1 MTTSLSAVLR
11 TILRQLGVPLAP
23 RTLQEITVAELRR
36 DRVEHQQKIGVL
48 NRQIEQ
54 IETNKDTLFNKGVSE
69 KSDSLRLELARHIR
83 ILSLDSQGK
92 SRALRLLFTEL
103 EAITGLLIIKEN
115 QEMIRQNGLTSII
128 ARMDLGKLTEY
139 VHLATVEGQLQWEK
153 LTDLVGSL
161 DESRKIGTESE
172 TEVSEEMELVRQMQ
186 MVDKMHSPV
195 PVPSPAKTELET
207 ETRSTSAMLDIPLK
221 MPMAL

>member
-1 MTTSLSAVLR
+1 
-11 TILRQLGVPLAP
+11 
-23 RTLQEITVAELRR
+23 
-36 DRVEHQQKIGVL
+36 
-48 NRQIEQ
+48 
-54 IETNKDTLFNKGVSE
+54 
-69 KSDSLRLELARHIR
+69 
-83 ILSLDSQGK
+83 
-92 SRALRLLFTEL
+92 
-103 EAITGLLIIKEN
+103 
-115 QEMIRQNGLTSII
+115 MIRQNGLTSII